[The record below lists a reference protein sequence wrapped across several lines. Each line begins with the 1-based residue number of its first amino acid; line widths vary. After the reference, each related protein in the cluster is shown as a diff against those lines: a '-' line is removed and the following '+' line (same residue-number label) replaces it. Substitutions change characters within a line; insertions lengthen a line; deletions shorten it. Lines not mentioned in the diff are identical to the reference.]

1 MRAAPG
7 APQGSCS
14 NQPNSSF
21 REQSMRFRIRFNVA
35 DSMAVVVLA
44 ASIATLITLIHHYR
58 A

>member
-1 MRAAPG
+1 
-7 APQGSCS
+7 
-14 NQPNSSF
+14 
-21 REQSMRFRIRFNVA
+21 MRFRVRFNLA